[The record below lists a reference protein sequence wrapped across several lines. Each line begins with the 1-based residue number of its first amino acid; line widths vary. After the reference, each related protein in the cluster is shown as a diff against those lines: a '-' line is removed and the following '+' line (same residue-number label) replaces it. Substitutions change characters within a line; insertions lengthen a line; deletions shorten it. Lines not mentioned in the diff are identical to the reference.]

1 MTSKR
6 STLLSCG
13 SRGARGDPHAAVS
26 IPASCQVGERP
37 AEDTWITALGRE
49 RCTVRLASVG
59 MTRAEPLVLRF
70 ADEAPIAGRLDWI
83 GQGELGFAFDT
94 PLAEDLLERLLALD
108 PSGNVVLLHRGPAR

>member
-6 STLLSCG
+6 PTLLSCG
-13 SRGARGDPHAAVS
+13 RSARGDPAGAVS

-70 ADEAPIAGRLDWI
+70 AGEAPIAGRLDWI
-83 GQGELGFAFDT
+83 GQGELGLAFDT
-94 PLAEDLLERLLALD
+94 PLAEGLLERLLALD